1 MVMAPLSR
9 MIIKTMKKN
18 SLLKMILFFMSN
30 HVIGID
36 SACFEDDTYFVYAGN
51 ERFPSTREKSPD
63 LCQG

>member
-1 MVMAPLSR
+1 
-9 MIIKTMKKN
+9 
-18 SLLKMILFFMSN
+18 MSN